1 MSRIRIV
8 HHTGYTYTE
17 PTLAS
22 FNEARMTPGTDAD
35 QHLVEHR
42 LEIPP
47 KSWTQEFTDYWGN
60 CVVAFVL

>member
-1 MSRIRIV
+1 MRPGAVLRGHRRDALDGGPPVSRIRIV

-35 QHLVEHR
+35 QHL
-42 LEIPP
+42 
-47 KSWTQEFTDYWGN
+47 
-60 CVVAFVL
+60 